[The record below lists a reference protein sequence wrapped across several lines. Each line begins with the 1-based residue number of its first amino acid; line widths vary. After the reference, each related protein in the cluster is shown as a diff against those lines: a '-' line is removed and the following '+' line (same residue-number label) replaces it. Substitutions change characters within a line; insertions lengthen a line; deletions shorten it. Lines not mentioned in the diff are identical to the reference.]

1 MTLSASIRR
10 VVTTVDKNDKAV
22 VLMDAPSP
30 HKKVRPTTQTAS
42 HLLWVTGQTPADLS
56 GSKDRAAIE
65 IGIMPPRGGS
75 VFRMVDF
82 PPETEEMRKLDP
94 HTLHASLD
102 DGAPK
107 RGLPPRHPAMH
118 RTRTVDYAIVMSG
131 EIDMLLDDSEIHLK
145 AGDVLVQQGTNHAW
159 VNRGSEPCRIAFVL
173 IDAKEP

>member
-1 MTLSASIRR
+1 MALSADVRR

-22 VLMDAPSP
+22 VLFDSANP
-30 HKKVRPTTQTAS
+30 HKKVRPHALTVS
-42 HLLWVTGQTPADLS
+42 RVCWVTDQTPADLT
-56 GSKDRAAIE
+56 GTRDRAAVE
-65 IGIMPPRGGS
+65 IGIMPPPGGS
-75 VFRMVDF
+75 VFRIVDF
-82 PPETEEMRKLDP
+82 PPETAETRNLDP
-94 HTLHASLD
+94 NTMHHSLG

-159 VNRGSEPCRIAFVL
+159 VNRGTEPCRIAFVL
-173 IDAKEP
+173 IDSKEP